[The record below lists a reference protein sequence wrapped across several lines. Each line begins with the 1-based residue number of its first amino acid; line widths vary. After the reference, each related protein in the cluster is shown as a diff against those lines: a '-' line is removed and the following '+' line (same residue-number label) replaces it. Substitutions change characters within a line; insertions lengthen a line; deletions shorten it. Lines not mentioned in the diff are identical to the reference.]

1 MTAAGRAMPMSSW
14 PSRSGHF
21 VLSSSRAIA
30 RALEASLITS
40 ASGWLFRHAFLAS
53 REGGVGLLPAV
64 VAKDVP
70 LRDSAVL
77 FFAAG

>member
-1 MTAAGRAMPMSSW
+1 M
-14 PSRSGHF
+14 
-21 VLSSSRAIA
+21 LSSSRAIA